1 MDRNTALLSGTVL
14 TEPVFSHSVHG
25 ANLYTCALGVE
36 RLSGTV
42 DRVNLLFSEALLAHM
57 AGRITVRGQ
66 IRGYTRQDA
75 DKRRLLLMV
84 LVREVSLDA
93 PEDNNVIS
101 LRGELVRPVVFRRTP
116 LGREIADL
124 MVKVPR
130 PYSGVD
136 YIPCVVWG
144 RCARFCAHLGRGTM
158 LEAHGPPA
166 EPRIRQGPGR
176 RAGDAHGLRAVHRQ
190 AHGAVKAESKSEK
203 NGFPV
208 FFTFGE
214 LSHPGAEPQKLC

>member
-42 DRVNLLFSEALLAHM
+42 DRVNLLFSEALLAHHGRPHHGARADPRLYP
-57 AGRITVRGQ
+57 AGCRQAPAAADGARARGL
-66 IRGYTRQDA
+66 A
-75 DKRRLLLMV
+75 RR
-84 LVREVSLDA
+84 A
-93 PEDNNVIS
+93 EDNNVIS

-158 LEAHGPPA
+158 LEAT
-166 EPRIRQGPGR
+166 GR
-176 RAGDAHGLRAVHRQ
+176 LQSREY
-190 AHGAVKAESKSEK
+190 VKVLDGVQETRTAY
-203 NGFPV
+203 
-208 FFTFGE
+208 E
-214 LSHPGAEPQKLC
+214 LSIGKLTVL

>member
-101 LRGELVRPVVFRRTP
+101 LRGELVRPV
-116 LGREIADL
+116 ADL

-158 LEAHGPPA
+158 LEAT
-166 EPRIRQGPGR
+166 GR
-176 RAGDAHGLRAVHRQ
+176 LQSREY
-190 AHGAVKAESKSEK
+190 VKVLDGVQETRTAY
-203 NGFPV
+203 
-208 FFTFGE
+208 E
-214 LSHPGAEPQKLC
+214 LSIGKLTVL

>member
-42 DRVNLLFSEALLAHM
+42 DRVNLLFTEALLANM

-124 MVKVPR
+124 MVKVHPLRGLGPVRPVLRAPGPR
-130 PYSGVD
+130 HHAG
-136 YIPCVVWG
+136 G
-144 RCARFCAHLGRGTM
+144 
-158 LEAHGPPA
+158 HGPPA

-190 AHGAVKAESKSEK
+190 AHGAVKAESQSEK

-214 LSHPGAEPQKLC
+214 FSHPGAEPQKLC

>member
-14 TEPVFSHSVHG
+14 TEPVFSHSAHG

-158 LEAHGPPA
+158 LEAT
-166 EPRIRQGPGR
+166 GR
-176 RAGDAHGLRAVHRQ
+176 LQSRED
-190 AHGAVKAESKSEK
+190 VKVLDGVQETRTAY
-203 NGFPV
+203 
-208 FFTFGE
+208 E
-214 LSHPGAEPQKLC
+214 LSIGKLTVL